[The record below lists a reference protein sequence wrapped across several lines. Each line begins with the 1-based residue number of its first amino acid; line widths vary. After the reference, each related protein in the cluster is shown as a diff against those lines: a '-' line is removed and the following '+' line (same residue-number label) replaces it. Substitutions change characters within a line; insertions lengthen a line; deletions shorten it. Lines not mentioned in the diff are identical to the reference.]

1 MAPADG
7 NVKPMK
13 EARDEAFA
21 SCAMGNGIVIEP
33 EDGTI
38 VSPADGIITTMI
50 EPSLHAVGIQTED
63 GINILIHIG
72 IDTVKMDGDGFRKW
86 VSTGQKVK
94 AGDRL
99 ITMDLDKVEKAG
111 YLTDVMVVVLEEG
124 GLPDIAYQTG
134 MKAEKGI
141 TAIAEY

>member
-1 MAPADG
+1 MVAPADG

-38 VSPADGIITTMI
+38 VSPSDGIITTII

-86 VSTGQKVK
+86 VSTGQKRK
-94 AGDRL
+94 SRRPSDYHGSR
-99 ITMDLDKVEKAG
+99 
-111 YLTDVMVVVLEEG
+111 
-124 GLPDIAYQTG
+124 
-134 MKAEKGI
+134 
-141 TAIAEY
+141 